1 MKSSPSPPPA
11 PDYAGAARAQGA
23 ANVETA
29 KIQGR
34 INNPNIVS
42 PYGSQTVDWGPG
54 TTDQKQYDAV
64 MSAWNAGQP
73 WTFQGQDT
81 RRMPTVAD
89 FTTYGDQPT
98 VTQTLNSESQKIF
111 NQQQA
116 VRLGLADL
124 GQQGLG
130 TAQNALNNQFNFN
143 GPAVQTSLGNQPA
156 VQDSPNLFGLGS
168 AGANVQAGQG
178 TAGTPNLFGLGQAG
192 SNTNAGQGI
201 QGSPNPFSYGAA
213 GTTSGAGQGLSYG
226 PQVGQYGYAQQGV
239 NAPILQGQ
247 VGNAGPIQVGPN
259 AGLFGLAQGGP
270 GYQQAQGINAGQYG
284 QAAGVSGAGQGIA
297 GAPNTFQ
304 FGQAGGNVA
313 AGQGM
318 ADTPNLFGL

>member
-1 MKSSPSPPPA
+1 MKDSPSPPPS
-11 PDYAGAARAQGA
+11 PDYTGAAVAQGA
-23 ANVETA
+23 ANRETA
-29 KIQGR
+29 IATAQLG
-34 INNPNIVS
+34 NPNVFS
-42 PYGSQTVDWGPG
+42 PYGSQLVSYKNDESTG
-54 TTDQKQYDAV
+54 T
-64 MSAWNAGQP
+64 P
-73 WTFQGQDT
+73 I
-81 RRMPTVAD
+81 
-89 FTTYGDQPT
+89 PT
-98 VTQTLNSESQKIF
+98 VTQTLNPESQKIF

-116 VRLGLADL
+116 VRLGLANL

-130 TAQNALNNQFNFN
+130 TAQNALDNQFSFN

-156 VQDSPNLFGLGS
+156 VQGSPNLFGLGS

-192 SNTNAGQGI
+192 ANTNAGQGI

-270 GYQQAQGINAGQYG
+270 GYQQAQGVGGGQQAQGMGNNFANAQGVQNNYGQLQGINAGQYG
-284 QAAGVSGAGQGIA
+284 QAQGVGAGQQAGGIN
-297 GAPNTFQ
+297 PNAY
-304 FGQAGGNVA
+304 GQAGANVQYSGISNA
-313 AGQGM
+313 PIAGSY
-318 ADTPNLFGL
+318 